1 MATDLRPDENAAI
14 TPPPGAGADLQ
25 PDQNAPV
32 TPPSGTARRLGD
44 AGLALAKGVIGVPE
58 AAVGV
63 ADLVSGG
70 RAGKFL
76 ENKDGAFGFRPR
88 EAKEFLDTLKSPEQQ
103 AADRNVQQAEGFI
116 PTVGAMVQNPSTIV
130 GAAAESAPSMIG
142 GAGVARGAM
151 AALPRLGAIGAGA
164 IGEGV
169 VSAGQNAEQVRQE
182 DPNGTLTAGQSAVL
196 AASGALTGGIS
207 FGAGRVANRLGLGD
221 VNTMLAQGR
230 AGTVGAEASAA
241 GANKGLLRK
250 IGEGFATEGALQ
262 ELPQSAQEQVAQ
274 NIAQGKPWDE
284 GVGAAAAQGLLVGGL
299 TGAIAGPLGGEGH
312 PVAPP
317 TSPISRSL
325 GLPPPSTAGGTILV
339 GPDGA
344 AITPVQQSAQ
354 ESERVLAEQS
364 NPAPRSV
371 DGLLERGRLGQAYP
385 VTDVTPKGPI
395 ASAIAA
401 APAGVPLL
409 PPAPEPTTVQ
419 LAQEYAEAD
428 DADRKVYDQIF
439 GSDVQDVEAKGPN
452 PLDSL
457 LDANIQW
464 DTPNIDTPTAM
475 RAMGFTEDEVND
487 ALAHESRRQAEGGS
501 RRGSTAEPAAAATS
515 PAPGPAQDAA
525 GQQTQKEGVDREPKE
540 QAPRAP
546 RVATGAPVAAAPPSA
561 TNVSPLPN
569 NGRNR
574 QQDVAKLPGDVS
586 LVEHVTSKGKT
597 LRGVIRK
604 GMTLAEAKAI
614 DSGSF
619 MKGGGAFIR
628 ERSLDKLAEFDAQK
642 GTPAPPAAAKAPAST
657 TRRAAAP
664 VEDTTPKA
672 QWTRTTTADRL
683 GMLNR
688 AGRTGLLSQRLART
702 AWDDL
707 QPATQKL
714 LASAIQGDTDGSNV
728 LGAAGRG
735 TEPAAGAGAGGAGAG
750 TADAAGA
757 LAPVAGPDGGD
768 GAGRPVRRGG
778 DADAGARGGENARP
792 VADRAQRPAAGGV
805 AGADGVRIDTAPS
818 PDDRVGAAGRA
829 SGAADADAAANPS
842 GAPGVATKPN
852 TIFTEDAAA
861 AARARMKAKLNRP
874 MSGIDPELLQDGIT
888 LAGYHIEKG
897 ARTFAAYTRAMLDD
911 MGENIRPYL
920 KQLYMAVKFDPR
932 ATALDGMDGAGAV
945 ESADVDAIEATPA
958 AEPAPASAPPAPGP
972 VASAPATPLYSQMRV
987 APESVEQL
995 TKWASSQGF
1004 RSIVDDMHV
1013 TVGYSS
1019 TPVDASAVPLAPAV
1033 TIGDS
1038 RARTVQPLGR
1048 EGAVVLMLGSESSR
1062 TQPLAAAHQAL
1073 RDAGASWDFPSY
1085 EPHITITY
1093 SGQGVDLSKVE
1104 PYRGP
1109 ISLMAEERSPIE
1121 SSRETTE
1128 TPAPAAD
1135 GTLAST
1141 FYNAIAAGQMPA
1153 NNLALKRMLSEFD
1166 GKAPDQVRLKEGQE
1180 ALEAA
1185 IARTARDVMAQK
1197 EGPRTTFDV
1206 LRRLYESQP
1215 NLNVRTS
1222 TSIANQAYSTPA
1234 PLAFLASELAHIEP
1248 GQSVLEPTAG
1258 TGMLLIGATPSKASV
1273 NELNPDR
1280 AALLREQGFRVSEK
1294 DAATE
1299 QLRHAGYPVDAV
1311 IANPPFGSIKDANGS
1326 TVKVR
1331 VDGYKIGQID
1341 HLIAARALETMKDDG
1356 RATLIIGANKVAGGQ
1371 NTDDTVFFNWLY
1383 GHYNV
1388 ADQFEVSGDLYA
1400 RQGAGWPVRVIT
1412 INGRQQSARTA
1423 PAPGTIPRANTW
1435 EQVYERFT
1443 ASLDASRAGPVA
1455 GAGSGAV
1462 GAGAGE
1468 AGAGPVPAAAGRQ
1481 AATPGGRGP
1490 GSGTPGAG
1498 NVAGA
1503 GARALPDRGGSAA
1516 GPVGAGFDVQR
1527 INAEPVQPSRMEL
1540 ARDSGA
1546 SPAAEPARDPGA
1558 AALTNEENQFQANY
1572 VPRSSRKD
1580 AGVLI
1585 PVNMQQPTQDAL
1597 SRLEDAVGD
1606 IDQYAAKELG
1616 YPSVKA
1622 LHDAFMGLQVDSV
1635 ASAIYQIDQKDKG
1648 VIIADQTGIGKGRQ
1662 AAAIIRWAARKGYVP
1677 VFVSVKPSLFTD
1689 MYGDLA
1695 DIGTNDVQPFIMNSD
1710 AWVSGPDGEKLFAN
1724 KVGHRRLIEQIRDTG
1739 ELPAGSNAVF
1749 MTYSQINVENAQRG
1763 ALTALAPRAVFVLDE
1778 SHNAG
1783 GESNTGEYIT
1793 SVLDGAKG
1801 VTYLSATYA
1810 KRPDNMPL
1818 YFKTDIGQAAAD
1830 NEGLMSAMAAG
1841 GLPLQTVV
1849 SNNLVKAGQMFRR
1862 ERSYD
1867 GVNIDAATDTENRV
1881 EHEKLSDTTTLAL
1894 RAIVDADRSFHEIYV
1909 KELDKQMRAEG
1920 QRVID
1925 GAGNQV
1931 QAGVQHTEFSSVVH
1945 NFVKQM
1951 LLGLKAQNAADRAV
1965 AALKRGEKPIIAVE
1979 NTMGSFLTEYAAAN
1993 GVAQGDSLGRFDYR
2007 TVLSRALERSRV
2019 LIEQKASGDKV
2030 KRAVRLDQLD
2040 PLTRKAYDDAQRVID
2055 GLNIS
2060 IPVSP
2065 IDWMRSQIQK
2075 AGYSVAEITGRNL
2088 SVDYADPRRPVLSAI
2103 DQQEQ
2108 RDKVATT
2115 RRFNAGDL
2123 DAIILNVAGSTG
2135 ISLHASEKFA
2145 DKRQRHMIVAQ
2156 PASDINIFMQ
2166 MLGRI
2171 HRTGQVVLPKY
2182 TLLSADLP
2190 TERRPTALLSKK
2202 MKSLNANTSS
2212 NTESATSVKTADMLN
2227 KYGDQVVGQY
2237 LADNYPLSRALGI
2250 DTPMGENGPMEDV
2263 ARKATGR
2270 LALQPV
2276 KVQQAFYDE
2285 VEGQYNAL
2293 LDYLNKT
2300 NQNDLEPR
2308 TFDFDARETRQDVL
2322 FEGPDK
2328 NSPFGDDAIYGEYS
2342 IKAQGKP
2349 MSPAEIKASITEH
2362 LGGKDSDAHVRGIIE
2377 PLNAQYQ
2384 AYRQG
2389 LDEAQHD
2396 PADAVMRMGRQFLID
2411 HAIGKA
2417 FRVDINGDPFNAV
2430 VTNIRSTHKA
2440 GGNPFSMSKIQVSIA
2455 VNGALRNVTVP
2466 ATQFQRIEQS
2476 AIQRGFS
2483 IDQLFKEGPPNQRE
2497 TAKIVTGNLLAAYGE
2512 LKGVRGTIVSFTKQD
2527 GTIEQGILLPKAFD
2541 FGKNTRGDYRLHTGA
2556 EALKFLQESENGDIG
2571 RFGIMSRD
2579 SVVRVL
2585 PNEKGIRVQVPKSKL
2600 RGGKYFLD
2608 KGLIEQLGDFV
2619 TSGNTMA
2626 AETTDPKK
2634 ATAALDL
2641 LMKKQALY
2649 ALPSMA
2655 EEARAI
2661 TGAGTTSLSIEP
2673 QVLRGAALASWFN
2686 GSQVTNPD
2694 GTPKVVF
2701 HGTTSNFTEFSN
2713 EFIGE
2718 GDGNADWGDGF
2729 YFTDRAAA
2737 ANNYAEGEGGNV
2749 LPVYLNIKN
2758 PANNAVM
2765 QSAEV
2770 QDALDDGMG
2779 FQEVKDVLAERGY
2792 DGIAITHKDG
2802 AVEYVVFEPT
2812 QIKSATGNRGTFD
2825 PANPDI
2831 TLSPELDVENPAP
2844 TATRDGIP
2852 TRPAS
2857 ATQQAK
2863 LKVLSA
2869 HLARQF
2875 GSVFDPATLVAVE
2888 PNGVGGVLGQS
2899 LQAVRSTASRLFG
2912 HDVVFVRFTDG
2923 NPLFNGSASTAINGT
2938 VFIRIDASRP
2948 HMAILGHELL
2958 HNLRTAD
2965 PALYRVLN
2973 QRLERLYKA
2982 GAKGDYFDKIR
2993 ASYAAKGLAVPTSW
3007 SEELTADIVGD
3018 HFMEPKF
3025 WTDLAAQGEPGQFR
3039 LLVNAIL
3046 KFIDRLAALMTG
3058 SKPFGTDQY
3067 LSDLAAARAA
3077 VVQAMQQFSADQLA
3091 NPGRPAVPSA
3101 RDEDAGGALLSIAS
3115 DPGRLMGAAREGVAT
3130 FMNTPGKVNWWH
3142 NTVGTPYN
3150 LAQKNP
3156 AFKRVFDRVQDF
3168 IKDVSAYATEAA
3180 DLAPRI
3186 LPQLNTLGDLKK
3198 APLSAADTKAVSRA
3212 TFEGTLTWAR
3222 DERGQPIK
3230 MAALEARYAGFDAE
3244 QKARLMLRQ
3253 GLVSETELKRWQG
3266 LPIDSYEGA
3275 VRNRFEATVL
3285 KPGVVWKPAEL
3296 KSMFGFDDRQVS
3308 LYQEGRKAL
3317 DKSIT
3322 DLALSDMVRYA
3333 GKDGAAI
3340 ASMVMDSGD
3349 VVAGSQLM
3357 RDHLLDLGQAD
3368 PARSQILMDTA
3379 NKVIEKSDRAV
3390 DLMERGYAPLSRFGT
3405 YSLDVVDAN
3414 GERAYFGLFESRLE
3428 RAAMAKKM
3436 AAEFPGAKIT
3446 QGTVSQES
3454 HKLFAGVTPETLELF
3469 GEMLGLESQ
3478 GDDAGHQAFQ
3488 QYLKLAKGNRSAMKR
3503 LIERKG
3509 IAGFDEDFG
3518 RVLAG
3523 FITSNARQISG
3534 NLNTGAIQ
3542 EATADISQRE
3552 GEIKDA
3558 AIKLATYASN
3568 PQEEAGAFRG
3578 LLFAQYIGGSI
3589 ASAMVNMT
3597 QPLQTTLPYLS
3608 QFGGVAK
3615 AAKNVRRAAA
3625 DALKKGSTGD
3635 ASLDRALKMADE
3647 RGITL
3652 PQEIHQLQGQAMGNA
3667 QLQSGDGTRLGDARA
3682 IANNSLSRLQLGW
3695 GKLFSVAESYNR
3707 RLTFIAA
3714 YRTAQEQGV
3723 SSPFAFAEKA
3733 VAETQFVANKG
3744 NRPRWAR
3751 GAVGATLFT
3760 FKSYSVNYIELL
3772 GRMAT
3777 AGEPGSPERAAG
3789 QRAAALALATLFLM
3803 GGAGGLPFA
3812 EDLGDLIDGLMQ
3824 RLGFNFNTKQK
3835 RQEFLEGIF
3844 GQAGAQFVERGVS
3857 GIAGVPVDLS
3867 GRLGMGNLLPGTG
3880 FLTKKA
3886 DYGRDTA
3893 ELFGPA
3899 GDFVKRAG
3907 TGVGQLVEGDVKDA
3921 VFSMAPKAVGNLR
3934 QGLDMATTGMY
3945 RDAKGKKVI
3954 DTNGYEA
3961 LSKAIGFQPA
3971 SVAQVQGATFTQQN
3985 MIAQNRM
3992 QASEITD
3999 KWAAGIAQRDPAM
4012 IREAQEELKQWNV
4025 RNPESPI
4032 RPNLASIQKK
4042 AQTLNLDKA
4051 ARIEKT
4057 APKALRAEVRENIAR
4072 EMAR

>member
-1 MATDLRPDENAAI
+1 MMAPDSTATEVRV
-14 TPPPGAGADLQ
+14 PAG
-25 PDQNAPV
+25 V
-32 TPPSGTARRLGD
+32 E
-44 AGLALAKGVIGVPE
+44 IPE
-58 AAVGV
+58 AIFREQT
-63 ADLVSGG
+63 SR
-70 RAGKFL
+70 RASPGYTMTNDRATG
-76 ENKDGAFGFRPR
+76 ETVFR
-88 EAKEFLDTLKSPEQQ
+88 KT
-103 AADRNVQQAEGFI
+103 
-116 PTVGAMVQNPSTIV
+116 
-130 GAAAESAPSMIG
+130 
-142 GAGVARGAM
+142 
-151 AALPRLGAIGAGA
+151 
-164 IGEGV
+164 
-169 VSAGQNAEQVRQE
+169 
-182 DPNGTLTAGQSAVL
+182 
-196 AASGALTGGIS
+196 
-207 FGAGRVANRLGLGD
+207 
-221 VNTMLAQGR
+221 
-230 AGTVGAEASAA
+230 
-241 GANKGLLRK
+241 
-250 IGEGFATEGALQ
+250 
-262 ELPQSAQEQVAQ
+262 
-274 NIAQGKPWDE
+274 
-284 GVGAAAAQGLLVGGL
+284 
-299 TGAIAGPLGGEGH
+299 
-312 PVAPP
+312 
-317 TSPISRSL
+317 
-325 GLPPPSTAGGTILV
+325 
-339 GPDGA
+339 
-344 AITPVQQSAQ
+344 
-354 ESERVLAEQS
+354 
-364 NPAPRSV
+364 
-371 DGLLERGRLGQAYP
+371 
-385 VTDVTPKGPI
+385 
-395 ASAIAA
+395 A
-401 APAGVPLL
+401 APA
-409 PPAPEPTTVQ
+409 
-419 LAQEYAEAD
+419 
-428 DADRKVYDQIF
+428 
-439 GSDVQDVEAKGPN
+439 
-452 PLDSL
+452 
-457 LDANIQW
+457 
-464 DTPNIDTPTAM
+464 
-475 RAMGFTEDEVND
+475 
-487 ALAHESRRQAEGGS
+487 
-501 RRGSTAEPAAAATS
+501 
-515 PAPGPAQDAA
+515 
-525 GQQTQKEGVDREPKE
+525 
-540 QAPRAP
+540 
-546 RVATGAPVAAAPPSA
+546 
-561 TNVSPLPN
+561 
-569 NGRNR
+569 
-574 QQDVAKLPGDVS
+574 
-586 LVEHVTSKGKT
+586 
-597 LRGVIRK
+597 
-604 GMTLAEAKAI
+604 AKA
-614 DSGSF
+614 
-619 MKGGGAFIR
+619 
-628 ERSLDKLAEFDAQK
+628 
-642 GTPAPPAAAKAPAST
+642 
-657 TRRAAAP
+657 
-664 VEDTTPKA
+664 
-672 QWTRTTTADRL
+672 
-683 GMLNR
+683 
-688 AGRTGLLSQRLART
+688 
-702 AWDDL
+702 
-707 QPATQKL
+707 
-714 LASAIQGDTDGSNV
+714 
-728 LGAAGRG
+728 
-735 TEPAAGAGAGGAGAG
+735 
-750 TADAAGA
+750 
-757 LAPVAGPDGGD
+757 
-768 GAGRPVRRGG
+768 
-778 DADAGARGGENARP
+778 
-792 VADRAQRPAAGGV
+792 
-805 AGADGVRIDTAPS
+805 
-818 PDDRVGAAGRA
+818 
-829 SGAADADAAANPS
+829 
-842 GAPGVATKPN
+842 N

-861 AARARMKAKLNRP
+861 AARARMKKKLGTLN
-874 MSGIDPELLQDGIT
+874 SGIDPELLQDGIT

-897 ARTFAAYTRAMLDD
+897 ARTFAAYARAMLDD
-911 MGENIRPYL
+911 MGESIRPYL

-932 ATALDGMDGAGAV
+932 ATALEGMDGAATV
-945 ESADVDAIEATPA
+945 ETADVDTITATPA
-958 AEPAPASAPPAPGP
+958 EPEIAKLRNSAISAQS
-972 VASAPATPLYSQMRV
+972 SAPAAPLYSQMRV
-987 APESVEQL
+987 SPASVRSL
-995 TKWASSQGF
+995 TEWASSQGIP
-1004 RSIVDDMHV
+1004 SVVDDMHV
-1013 TVGYSS
+1013 TIGYSS
-1019 TPVDASAVPLAPAV
+1019 QPVDASAVPLAAAV
-1033 TIGDS
+1033 TLGES
-1038 RARTVQPLGR
+1038 RARSVQPLGR

-1085 EPHITITY
+1085 QPHITITY
-1093 SGQGVDLSKVE
+1093 NGAGLDLSKIE
-1104 PYRGP
+1104 PYTGTIR
-1109 ISLMAEERSPIE
+1109 LLAEERSPIE
-1121 SSRETTE
+1121 TDRVVAK
-1128 TPAPAAD
+1128 APAAPVP
-1135 GTLAST
+1135 AST
-1141 FYNAIAAGQMPA
+1141 PAGALFDHFFRQIEAGNMPA
-1153 NNLALKRMLSEFD
+1153 NNLALKRMLAEFD
-1166 GKAPDQVRLKEGQE
+1166 GKAPDQARMKQGQE

-1185 IARTARDVMAQK
+1185 IAHTARDIVAADREK
-1197 EGPRTTFDV
+1197 PPRGTFDQLV
-1206 LRRLYESQP
+1206 RLYEIQP

-1248 GQSVLEPTAG
+1248 GQSLLEPTAG
-1258 TGMLLIGATPSKASV
+1258 TGMLLMGATPSKVSA
-1273 NELNPDR
+1273 NEIDPTR
-1280 AALLREQGFRVSEK
+1280 AELLRAQGYSVTEK

-1299 QLRHAGYPVDAV
+1299 QLRHPGYPVDAV

-1341 HLIAARALETMKDDG
+1341 HLIAARSLETMKEDG

-1388 ADQFEVSGDLYA
+1388 TGHFEVSGDLYA
-1400 RQGAGWPVRVIT
+1400 RQGAGWPVRVIS

-1423 PAPGTIPRANTW
+1423 PPAGTIPRANTW
-1435 EQVYERFT
+1435 EEVYEQFT
-1443 ASLDASRAGPVA
+1443 NSLDAGRAGPVA

-1468 AGAGPVPAAAGRQ
+1468 AGTGRVPANAGGQ
-1481 AATPGGRGP
+1481 AAAPGGRGP
-1490 GSGTPGAG
+1490 AGGAASAG

-1503 GARALPDRGGSAA
+1503 GAGAVPDSRGSSA
-1516 GPVGAGFDVQR
+1516 PRVGASFDVER

-1540 ARDSGA
+1540 ARDDGA
-1546 SPAAEPARDPGA
+1546 SAAAQPAASSGA
-1558 AALTNEENQFQANY
+1558 AALSSEENQFQAPY
-1572 VPRSSRKD
+1572 LPRSSRKD
-1580 AGVLI
+1580 VDVLI

-1606 IDQYAAKELG
+1606 IDQYVAKELG
-1616 YPSVKA
+1616 YPSVKVM
-1622 LHDAFMGLQVDSV
+1622 HQAFMGLQVDSV

-1662 AAAIIRWAARKGYVP
+1662 AAAVIRWAARKGYVP

-1695 DIGTNDVQPFIMNSD
+1695 DIGTTDVQPFIMNSD
-1710 AWVSGPDGEKLFAN
+1710 AWVSGPNGEKLFAN
-1724 KVGHRRLIEQIRDTG
+1724 KVGHRKVLEQIRETG
-1739 ELPAGSNAVF
+1739 QLPDGANAVF

-1763 ALTALAPRAVFVLDE
+1763 VLTTLAPRAVFILDE

-1783 GESNTGEYIT
+1783 GESNTGEFIT

-1818 YFKTDIGQAAAD
+1818 YFKTDIGEAAAD

-1867 GVNIDAATDTENRV
+1867 GVNIDAAVDTEHRA

-1894 RAIVDADRSFHEIYV
+1894 RAIVDADRSFHNIYV
-1909 KELDKQMRAEG
+1909 KELDKQLRESG

-1925 GAGNQV
+1925 GAGNQA

-1993 GVAQGDSLGRFDYR
+1993 GISQGDKLGRFDYR

-2030 KRAVRLDQLD
+2030 KRAIPLNELD

-2055 GLNIS
+2055 GLDLN

-2065 IDWMRSQIQK
+2065 IDWMRSEIEK
-2075 AGYSVAEITGRNL
+2075 AGYTVAEITGRNL
-2088 SVDYADPRRPVLSAI
+2088 KVDYLGSPRNPTLGAI
-2103 DQQEQ
+2103 DQAEQ

-2250 DTPMGENGPMEDV
+2250 DTPMGENGPLEDV

-2270 LALQPV
+2270 LALQPI

-2285 VEGQYNAL
+2285 VEGQYTAL
-2293 LDYLNKT
+2293 IDYLNKT

-2308 TFDFDARETRQDVL
+2308 TFDFDARETRQEVL
-2322 FEGPDK
+2322 FEGQDK

-2349 MSPAEIKASITEH
+2349 MSPAEIKASITDH
-2362 LGGKDSDAHVRGIIE
+2362 LGGKDSEAHVRAVID

-2384 AYRQG
+2384 AYRVS
-2389 LDEAQHD
+2389 LDEDQRDA
-2396 PADAVMRMGRQFLID
+2396 ADSVANLGRAFLNE

-2440 GGNPFSMSKIQVSIA
+2440 GGNPFSMSKIQVTIA
-2455 VNGALRNVTVP
+2455 VNGALRSVTVP

-2483 IDQLFKEGPPNQRE
+2483 IDQLFREGPPNQRE
-2497 TAKIVTGNLLAAYGE
+2497 TAKIITGNLLAAYGE
-2512 LKGVRGTIVSFTKQD
+2512 LRGVRGTIVSFTKQD

-2541 FGKNTRGDYRLHTGA
+2541 YGKNTRGDYRLQTGA
-2556 EALKFLQESENGDIG
+2556 DALKFLQQSENGDIG

-2585 PNEKGIRVQVPKSKL
+2585 PNESGIRVQVPKSKL

-2608 KGLIEQLGDFV
+2608 KGLIGQLGDFV
-2619 TSGNTMA
+2619 TSGNNMV
-2626 AETTDPKK
+2626 AETTDPKA

-2655 EEARAI
+2655 EEAKAI
-2661 TGAGTTSLSIEP
+2661 TGGTASLSIEP
-2673 QVLRGAALASWFN
+2673 QPLYGAAFDSWFK
-2686 GSQVTNPD
+2686 GSKVVNPD
-2694 GTPKVVF
+2694 GTPMVLY
-2701 HGTTSNFTEFSN
+2701 HGT
-2713 EFIGE
+2713 
-2718 GDGNADWGDGF
+2718 NAD
-2729 YFTDRAAA
+2729 FTVFRPSREGAFGPGVYLTDS
-2737 ANNYAEGEGGNV
+2737 AEGASSYSTLNDAEGANV
-2749 LPVYLNIKN
+2749 MPVYASIKK
-2758 PANNAVM
+2758 PLRLK
-2765 QSAEV
+2765 EW
-2770 QDALDDGMG
+2770 
-2779 FQEVKDVLAERGY
+2779 EVKDDLSSDKWRRKIAAGGY
-2792 DGIAITHKDG
+2792 DGLI
-2802 AVEYVVFEPT
+2802 VERDEGDFTYVALRPEQV
-2812 QIKSATGNRGTFD
+2812 KSATGNNGDFD
-2825 PANPDI
+2825 PTNPDI
-2831 TLSPELDVENPAP
+2831 TLSPQADVEPTAP
-2844 TATRDGIP
+2844 TASRDGIR
-2852 TRPAS
+2852 TRPAT
-2857 ATQQAK
+2857 ATHQAK
-2863 LKVLSA
+2863 LKVLVEK
-2869 HLARQF
+2869 LAAQY
-2875 GSVFDPATLVAVE
+2875 GGAFDPAALEAVE
-2888 PNGVGGVLGQS
+2888 PDQVGGILGQS
-2899 LQAVRSTASRLFG
+2899 FQAVRSTASRLFG
-2912 HDVVFVRFTDG
+2912 HDVVFVRFNDG
-2923 NPLFNGSASTAINGT
+2923 NPLFNGVASTSVNGT
-2938 VFIRIDASRP
+2938 VFIRVDSTRP
-2948 HMAILGHELL
+2948 HMAILGHELV
-2958 HNLRTAD
+2958 HNLRTVD
-2965 PALYRVLN
+2965 PRLYRILAT
-2973 QRLERLYKA
+2973 RMEKLYKDGAA
-2982 GAKGDYFDKIR
+2982 GSYFTKIR
-2993 ASYAAKGLAVPTSW
+2993 DAYATKGLKPPRDW
-3007 SEELTADIVGD
+3007 DEEMTADIVGD
-3018 HFMEPKF
+3018 HFMDPKF
-3025 WTDLAAQGEPGQFR
+3025 WQDLGAQGEPGQFR
-3039 LLVNAIL
+3039 ILVNAIL
-3046 KFIDRLAALMTG
+3046 KFIDRLRGMMTG
-3058 SKPFGTDQY
+3058 AKPFGTDQY
-3067 LSDLAAARAA
+3067 LADLDAARAA

-3091 NPGRPAVPSA
+3091 EPNRRPVPAA
-3101 RDEDAGGALLSIAS
+3101 RSTRYSIGEGAGDDAMLSIAS
-3115 DPGRLMGAAREGVAT
+3115 DPAALMSAAREGVAT

-3150 LAQKNP
+3150 LAQRNP

-3186 LPQLNTLGDLKK
+3186 LPQLNTLADLKK
-3198 APLSAADTKAVSRA
+3198 APLSAEDTKAVSRA

-3230 MAALEARYAGFDAE
+3230 MEVLEARYAGFDTD

-3253 GLVSETELKRWQG
+3253 GLVAENELKRWQG
-3266 LPIDSYEGA
+3266 LPLESYEGA
-3275 VRNRFEATVL
+3275 VRNRFDATVL

-3296 KSMFGFDDRQVS
+3296 KSMFGFNDRQVS
-3308 LYQEGRKAL
+3308 LYQEGRAAL
-3317 DKSIT
+3317 NKSIT
-3322 DLALSDMVRYA
+3322 DLALSDMVRFA
-3333 GKDGAAI
+3333 GKDGQAI
-3340 ASMVMDSGD
+3340 AAMVMDSGD

-3357 RDHLLDLGQAD
+3357 RDHLLEMGQAD
-3368 PARSQILMDTA
+3368 PARSQVLMDTA

-3436 AAEFPGAKIT
+3436 AAEYPGAKIT

-3469 GEMLGLESQ
+3469 GEMLGLEAQ
-3478 GDDAGHQAFQ
+3478 GDDASHQAFQ

-3542 EATADISQRE
+3542 QATADISQRE

-3558 AIKLATYASN
+3558 AMKLASYASN
-3568 PQEEAGAFRG
+3568 PQEEAGGFRG

-3615 AAKNVRRAAA
+3615 AAKHVRRAAA
-3625 DALKKGSTGD
+3625 DALKNGPTGD

-3652 PQEIHQLQGQAMGNA
+3652 PQEIHQLQGQAAGNA
-3667 QLQSGDGTRLGDARA
+3667 QLQSGDGTRAGQARA
-3682 IANNSLSRLQLGW
+3682 VLNNSLSRLQLGW

-3714 YRTAQEQGV
+3714 YRTAQEQGR
-3723 SSPFAFAEKA
+3723 SNPFAFAEKA

-3835 RQEFLEGIF
+3835 RQEFLEDMF
-3844 GQAGAQFVERGVS
+3844 GRAGAQFVERGVS

-3867 GRLGMGNLLPGTG
+3867 GRMGMGNLLPGTG

-3886 DYGRDTA
+3886 DYGRDTS

-3907 TGVGQLVEGDVKDA
+3907 TAAGQVVEGDVKDA
-3921 VFSMAPKAVGNLR
+3921 VFSLAPKAVSNLR

-3945 RDAKGKKVI
+3945 RDAKGKKII

-3961 LSKAIGFQPA
+3961 MTKAIGFQPS
-3971 SVAQVQGATFTQQN
+3971 SVAQVQAATFTQQN
-3985 MIAQNRM
+3985 MIAQNRL
-3992 QASEITD
+3992 QTTEITD
-3999 KWAAGIAQRDPAM
+3999 KWAAGIAQRDPDM
-4012 IREAQEELKQWNV
+4012 IQEAQRELRQWNE

-4032 RPNLASIQKK
+4032 RPSLAAIQKK
-4042 AQTLNLDKA
+4042 AQRLLQDKA
-4051 ARIEKT
+4051 TRIEKT
-4057 APKALRAEVRENIAR
+4057 APKALREEVRENIAR
-4072 EMAR
+4072 ELSR

>member
-1 MATDLRPDENAAI
+1 MAETDWSKGTITPPAGAASEPDWDAGAI
-14 TPPPGAGADLQ
+14 TPPAGTL
-25 PDQNAPV
+25 
-32 TPPSGTARRLGD
+32 RRLGD
-44 AGLALAKGVIGVPE
+44 AGLSLAKGVIGVPE

-63 ADLVSGG
+63 ADLVTGG

-76 ENKDGAFGFRPR
+76 ENEQGSFGFRPR
-88 EAKEFLDTLKSPEQQ
+88 EAKQFLDTLKSPEQQ
-103 AADRNVQQAEGFI
+103 AADRAVQGADGFV
-116 PTVGAMVQNPSTIV
+116 PTLGAMVQNPSTIL
-130 GAAAESAPSMIG
+130 GAAAESAPSMLG
-142 GAGVARGAM
+142 GAGVARGVM
-151 AALPRLGAIGAGA
+151 AAAPRLGAISAGA

-182 DPNGTLTAGQSAVL
+182 TEGGLLPDGAALPL
-196 AASGALTGGIS
+196 AASGAITAGIS
-207 FGAGRVANRLGLGD
+207 RASGGLANKLGLGD

-230 AGTVGAEASAA
+230 LGTAGEATA
-241 GANKGLLRK
+241 GASKGLVRK
-250 IGEGFATEGALQ
+250 VAEGFAVEGALQ
-262 ELPQSAQEQVAQ
+262 ELPQSFQEQVAQ
-274 NIAQGKPWDE
+274 NIAQGKPWEE
-284 GVGAAAAQGLLVGGL
+284 GAGAAAAAGLLVGGL
-299 TGAIAGPLGGEGH
+299 TGAIAGPLGGDRP

-325 GLPPPSTAGGTILV
+325 GLPAPSTAGGTILV
-339 GPDGA
+339 GPNGE

-371 DGLLERGRLGQAYP
+371 DGLLERGRLGQPYP
-385 VTDVTPKGPI
+385 VTDVVPKGPL
-395 ASAIAA
+395 ASAIDT
-401 APAGVPLL
+401 APPGVPLV

-419 LAQEYAEAD
+419 RAQEYADADEAD
-428 DADRKVYDQIF
+428 RRVYDQIF
-439 GSDVQDVEAKGPN
+439 GVEQPDATGPN

-457 LDANIQW
+457 LDETIQW
-464 DTPNIDTPTAM
+464 DAPNVDQITAM
-475 RAMGFTEDEVND
+475 RGMGFSDEEIND
-487 ALAHESRRQAEGGS
+487 AFANRPRTEEASSTGGA
-501 RRGSTAEPAAAATS
+501 RAAGSVAAATS

-525 GQQTQKEGVDREPKE
+525 GQQAQEEGVANEADQPTR
-540 QAPRAP
+540 APRAP
-546 RVATGAPVAAAPPSA
+546 RAGGGSSVPAAPVRGPRASEESGGGNGGNPSSA
-561 TNVSPLPN
+561 ENQRGLAQRGGGS
-569 NGRNR
+569 
-574 QQDVAKLPGDVS
+574 QQDK
-586 LVEHVTSKGKT
+586 LVEHVTAKGKT

-604 GMTLAEAKAI
+604 GMTLAQAKAI

-619 MKGGGAFIR
+619 MKDGGAFIR
-628 ERSLDKLAEFDAQK
+628 ERSLDKLAEFDAGK
-642 GTPAPPAAAKAPAST
+642 SVSAPSSAPAPAA
-657 TRRAAAP
+657 RAAAP
-664 VEDTTPKA
+664 AP
-672 QWTRTTTADRL
+672 
-683 GMLNR
+683 R
-688 AGRTGLLSQRLART
+688 A
-702 AWDDL
+702 AWDESNPL
-707 QPATQKL
+707 QRRAQL
-714 LASAIQGDTDGSNV
+714 R
-728 LGAAGRG
+728 AAGYTDADQARVFSGTQWADLSETVREALTEQGATNGSDVLDTAERG
-735 TEPAAGAGAGGAGAG
+735 TEPAASAGAGGAGADPAEAG
-750 TADAAGA
+750 GA
-757 LAPVAGPDGGD
+757 LGPVAGADGGD
-768 GAGRPVRRGG
+768 GAGRPGGRGG
-778 DADAGARGGENARP
+778 DARAGARGGEDARP
-792 VADRAQRPAAGGV
+792 VADRTQRPAAGGV
-805 AGADGVRIDTAPS
+805 AGPDGVRIEPAPAS
-818 PDDRVGAAGRA
+818 DDRLGTAGRAGGAAG
-829 SGAADADAAANPS
+829 ADAAPAAG
-842 GAPGVATKPN
+842 GAPGVAPKRETKAQTAAREAEQARAKHFTPGNIIRSYGGFDRVIVYQPPGAAGRWSVTVHAVKQDGGKWVDVAGEEDRTHSTQPSDSELRVGPRAKAPAAAPAVKAN

-861 AARARMKAKLNRP
+861 AARARMKKKLGTLN
-874 MSGIDPELLQDGIT
+874 SGIDPELLQDGIT

-897 ARTFAAYTRAMLDD
+897 ARTFAAYARAMLDD
-911 MGENIRPYL
+911 MGESIRPYL

-932 ATALDGMDGAGAV
+932 ATALEGMDGAAAV
-945 ESADVDAIEATPA
+945 ETANVDTITASP
-958 AEPAPASAPPAPGP
+958 AEPEIAKLRNSAISAQS
-972 VASAPATPLYSQMRV
+972 SAPAAPLYSQMRV
-987 APESVEQL
+987 SPASVERL
-995 TKWASSQGF
+995 TEWASSQGIP
-1004 RSIVDDMHV
+1004 SVVDDMHV
-1013 TVGYSS
+1013 TIGYSS
-1019 TPVDASAVPLAPAV
+1019 QPVDASEVPLAPAV
-1033 TIGDS
+1033 TLGES
-1038 RARTVQPLGR
+1038 RARSVQMLGR

-1062 TQPLAAAHQAL
+1062 TQSLAAAHQAL

-1085 EPHITITY
+1085 QPHITITY
-1093 SGQGVDLSKVE
+1093 NGAGLDLSKIT
-1104 PYRGP
+1104 PYTGP
-1109 ISLMAEERSPIE
+1109 IRLLAEERSPIE
-1121 SSRETTE
+1121 TDRTTAE
-1128 TPAPAAD
+1128 APAAAGGAAAAANSLLD
-1135 GTLAST
+1135 H
-1141 FYNAIAAGQMPA
+1141 FYAAIDAGQMPP
-1153 NNLALKRMLSEFD
+1153 NNLALKRMLAEFD
-1166 GKAPDQVRLKEGQE
+1166 GKVPDQARMKEGQE

-1185 IARTARDVMAQK
+1185 IARTARDIVAADREK
-1197 EGPRTTFDV
+1197 PPRGTFDQLV
-1206 LRRLYESQP
+1206 RLYEIQP

-1248 GQSVLEPTAG
+1248 GQSLLEPTAG
-1258 TGMLLIGATPSKASV
+1258 TGMLLMGATPSKVSA
-1273 NELNPDR
+1273 NEIDPTR
-1280 AALLREQGFRVSEK
+1280 AELLRAQGYSVTEK

-1299 QLRHAGYPVDAV
+1299 QLRHPGYPVDAV

-1341 HLIAARALETMKDDG
+1341 HLIAARSLETMKEDG
-1356 RATLIIGANKVAGGQ
+1356 RATIILGANKVAGGQ

-1388 ADQFEVSGDLYA
+1388 TGHFEVSGDLYA
-1400 RQGAGWPVRVIT
+1400 RQGAGWPVRVIS

-1423 PAPGTIPRANTW
+1423 PPAGTIPRANTW
-1435 EQVYERFT
+1435 EEVYEQFT
-1443 ASLDASRAGPVA
+1443 NSLDAGRAGPVA
-1455 GAGSGAV
+1455 GASSGAV

-1468 AGAGPVPAAAGRQ
+1468 TGPGRVPTNAGGQAAA
-1481 AATPGGRGP
+1481 PGGRGP
-1490 GSGTPGAG
+1490 AGGAASAG

-1503 GARALPDRGGSAA
+1503 GAGAVPDSRGSSA
-1516 GPVGAGFDVQR
+1516 PRVGASFDVER

-1540 ARDSGA
+1540 ARDDGA
-1546 SPAAEPARDPGA
+1546 SPAAQPAANSGA
-1558 AALTNEENQFQANY
+1558 AALSSEENQFQAPY
-1572 VPRSSRKD
+1572 LPRSSRKD
-1580 AGVLI
+1580 VDVLI

-1606 IDQYAAKELG
+1606 IDQYVAKELG
-1616 YPSVKA
+1616 YPSVKVM
-1622 LHDAFMGLQVDSV
+1622 HQAFMGLQVDSV

-1662 AAAIIRWAARKGYVP
+1662 AAAVIRWAARKGYVP

-1695 DIGTNDVQPFIMNSD
+1695 DIGTTDVQPFIMNSD
-1710 AWVSGPDGEKLFAN
+1710 AWVSGPNGEKLFAN
-1724 KVGHRRLIEQIRDTG
+1724 KVGHRKVLEQIRETG
-1739 ELPAGSNAVF
+1739 QLPDGANAVF

-1763 ALTALAPRAVFVLDE
+1763 VLTTLAPRAVFILDE

-1783 GESNTGEYIT
+1783 GESNTGEFIT

-1818 YFKTDIGQAAAD
+1818 YFKTDIGEAAAD

-1867 GVNIDAATDTENRV
+1867 GVNIDAAVDTEHRA

-1894 RAIVDADRSFHEIYV
+1894 RAIVDADRSFHNIYV
-1909 KELDKQMRAEG
+1909 KELDKQLRESG

-1925 GAGNQV
+1925 GAGNQA

-1993 GVAQGDSLGRFDYR
+1993 GISQGDKLGRFDYR

-2030 KRAVRLDQLD
+2030 KRAIPLKELD

-2055 GLNIS
+2055 GLDLN

-2065 IDWMRSQIQK
+2065 IDWMRSEIEK
-2075 AGYSVAEITGRNL
+2075 AGYTVAEITGRNL
-2088 SVDYADPRRPVLSAI
+2088 KVDYLGSPRNPTLGAI
-2103 DQQEQ
+2103 DQAEQ

-2250 DTPMGENGPMEDV
+2250 DTPMGENGPLEDV

-2270 LALQPV
+2270 LALQPI

-2285 VEGQYNAL
+2285 VEGQYTAL
-2293 LDYLNKT
+2293 IDYLNKT

-2308 TFDFDARETRQDVL
+2308 TFDFDARETRQEVL
-2322 FEGPDK
+2322 FEGQDK

-2349 MSPAEIKASITEH
+2349 MSPAEIKASITDH
-2362 LGGKDSDAHVRGIIE
+2362 LGGKDSEAHVRAVIE

-2384 AYRQG
+2384 AYRLS
-2389 LDEAQHD
+2389 LDEDQRDA
-2396 PADAVMRMGRQFLID
+2396 ADSVANLGRAFLNE

-2440 GGNPFSMSKIQVSIA
+2440 GGNPFSMSKIQVTIA
-2455 VNGALRNVTVP
+2455 VNGALRSVTVP

-2483 IDQLFKEGPPNQRE
+2483 IDQLFREGPPNQRE
-2497 TAKIVTGNLLAAYGE
+2497 TAKIITGNLLAAYGE
-2512 LKGVRGTIVSFTKQD
+2512 LRGVRGTIVSFTKQD

-2541 FGKNTRGDYRLHTGA
+2541 FGKNTRGDYRLQTGA
-2556 EALKFLQESENGDIG
+2556 DALKFLQQSENGDIG

-2585 PNEKGIRVQVPKSKL
+2585 PNESGIRVQVPKSKL

-2608 KGLIEQLGDFV
+2608 KGLIGQLGDFV
-2619 TSGNTMA
+2619 TSGNNMV
-2626 AETTDPKK
+2626 AETTDPKA

-2655 EEARAI
+2655 EEAKAI
-2661 TGAGTTSLSIEP
+2661 TGGTPSLSIEP
-2673 QVLRGAALASWFN
+2673 QADAALSP
-2686 GSQVTNPD
+2686 Q
-2694 GTPKVVF
+2694 
-2701 HGTTSNFTEFSN
+2701 
-2713 EFIGE
+2713 
-2718 GDGNADWGDGF
+2718 AD
-2729 YFTDRAAA
+2729 
-2737 ANNYAEGEGGNV
+2737 V
-2749 LPVYLNIKN
+2749 
-2758 PANNAVM
+2758 
-2765 QSAEV
+2765 
-2770 QDALDDGMG
+2770 
-2779 FQEVKDVLAERGY
+2779 
-2792 DGIAITHKDG
+2792 
-2802 AVEYVVFEPT
+2802 EPT
-2812 QIKSATGNRGTFD
+2812 
-2825 PANPDI
+2825 
-2831 TLSPELDVENPAP
+2831 AP
-2844 TATRDGIP
+2844 TATRDGIR
-2852 TRPAS
+2852 TRPAT
-2857 ATQQAK
+2857 ATHQAK
-2863 LKVLSA
+2863 LKVLVEK
-2869 HLARQF
+2869 LAAQY
-2875 GSVFDPATLVAVE
+2875 GGAFDPAALEAVE
-2888 PNGVGGVLGQS
+2888 PDQVGGILGQS
-2899 LQAVRSTASRLFG
+2899 FQAVRSTASRLFG
-2912 HDVVFVRFTDG
+2912 HDVVFVRFNDG
-2923 NPLFNGSASTAINGT
+2923 NPLFNGVASTSVNGT
-2938 VFIRIDASRP
+2938 VFIRVDSTRP
-2948 HMAILGHELL
+2948 HMAILGHELV
-2958 HNLRTAD
+2958 HNLRTVD
-2965 PALYRVLN
+2965 PRLYRILAN
-2973 QRLERLYKA
+2973 RMEKLYKDGAA
-2982 GAKGDYFDKIR
+2982 GSYFTKIR
-2993 ASYAAKGLAVPTSW
+2993 DAYATKGLKPPRDW
-3007 SEELTADIVGD
+3007 DEEMTADIVGD
-3018 HFMEPKF
+3018 HFMDPKF
-3025 WTDLAAQGEPGQFR
+3025 WQDLGAQGEPGQFR
-3039 LLVNAIL
+3039 ILVNAIL
-3046 KFIDRLAALMTG
+3046 KFIDRLRGMMTG
-3058 SKPFGTDQY
+3058 AKPFGTDQY
-3067 LSDLAAARAA
+3067 LADLDAARAA

-3091 NPGRPAVPSA
+3091 EPNRRPVPAARSTRYSIEESA
-3101 RDEDAGGALLSIAS
+3101 GDDALLSIAS
-3115 DPGRLMGAAREGVAT
+3115 DPAALMSAAREGVAT

-3150 LAQKNP
+3150 LAQRNP

-3186 LPQLNTLGDLKK
+3186 LPQLNTLADLKK
-3198 APLSAADTKAVSRA
+3198 APLSAEDTKAVSRA

-3230 MAALEARYAGFDAE
+3230 MKDLEARYAGLDTE

-3253 GLVSETELKRWQG
+3253 GLVAENELKRWQG
-3266 LPIDSYEGA
+3266 LPLDSYEGA
-3275 VRNRFEATVL
+3275 VRNRFDATVL

-3296 KSMFGFDDRQVS
+3296 KSMFGFNDRQVS
-3308 LYQEGRKAL
+3308 LYQEGRAAL
-3317 DKSIT
+3317 NKSIT
-3322 DLALSDMVRYA
+3322 DLALSDMVRFA
-3333 GKDGAAI
+3333 GKDGQAI
-3340 ASMVMDSGD
+3340 AAMVMDSGD

-3357 RDHLLDLGQAD
+3357 RDHLLEMGQAD
-3368 PARSQILMDTA
+3368 PARSQVLMDTA

-3428 RAAMAKKM
+3428 RAAMTKKM
-3436 AAEFPGAKIT
+3436 AAEYPGAKIT

-3469 GEMLGLESQ
+3469 GEMLGLEAQ
-3478 GDDAGHQAFQ
+3478 GDDASHQAFQ

-3542 EATADISQRE
+3542 QATADISQRE

-3558 AIKLATYASN
+3558 AMKLASYASN
-3568 PQEEAGAFRG
+3568 PQEEAGGFRG

-3615 AAKNVRRAAA
+3615 AAKHVRRAAA
-3625 DALKKGSTGD
+3625 DALKNGPTGD

-3652 PQEIHQLQGQAMGNA
+3652 PQEIHQLQGQAAGNA
-3667 QLQSGDGTRLGDARA
+3667 QLQSGDGTRAGQARA
-3682 IANNSLSRLQLGW
+3682 VLNNSLSRLQLGW

-3714 YRTAQEQGV
+3714 YRTAQEQGR
-3723 SSPFAFAEKA
+3723 SNPFAFAEKA

-3835 RQEFLEGIF
+3835 RQEFLEDMF
-3844 GQAGAQFVERGVS
+3844 GRAGAQFVERGVS

-3867 GRLGMGNLLPGTG
+3867 GRMGMGNLLPGTG

-3907 TGVGQLVEGDVKDA
+3907 TAAGQVVEGDVKDA
-3921 VFSMAPKAVGNLR
+3921 VFSLAPKAVSNLR

-3945 RDAKGKKVI
+3945 RDAKGKKII

-3961 LSKAIGFQPA
+3961 LTKAIGFQP
-3971 SVAQVQGATFTQQN
+3971 STVAQVQAATFTQQN
-3985 MIAQNRM
+3985 MIAQNRL
-3992 QASEITD
+3992 QTTEITD
-3999 KWAAGIAQRDPAM
+3999 KWAAGIAQRDPDM
-4012 IREAQEELKQWNV
+4012 IQEAQRELRQWNE

-4032 RPNLASIQKK
+4032 RPSLAAIQKK
-4042 AQTLNLDKA
+4042 AQRLLQDKA
-4051 ARIEKT
+4051 TRIEKT
-4057 APKALRAEVRENIAR
+4057 APKALREEVRENIAR
-4072 EMAR
+4072 ELSR